1 VRDGKAGAAAL
12 GSGSYLGNNH
22 VAVMMKPLEPPDAF
36 HLQAAEGW
44 IGLGNYAEANDE
56 LEQIA
61 AANRAHPDVL
71 QLRWRI
77 YADARKWDACLDIA
91 PALTTMTPER
101 RFGWI
106 HRAHALDKLGRTREA
121 KELLLSVEGDF
132 EANST
137 ISYHLA
143 QYCARLGQIDQAKE
157 WLAKAFL
164 SADDLLGV
172 ERLRKMALED
182 PDLEPLRRMP

>member
-1 VRDGKAGAAAL
+1 MSK
-12 GSGSYLGNNH
+12 
-22 VAVMMKPLEPPDAF
+22 LEPPGSL

-77 YADARKWDACLDIA
+77 YAKALKWDACLDIA
-91 PALTTMTPER
+91 TTLTRMTPER

-106 HRAHALDKLGRTREA
+106 HRAHALDKLGRTLEA
-121 KELLLSVEGDF
+121 KDLLVSVVNEF
-132 EANST
+132 ESNST
-137 ISYHLA
+137 IPYHLA
-143 QYCARLGQIDQAKE
+143 QYCARLGQVDEAKQ
-157 WLAKAFL
+157 WLGKAFL
-164 SADDLLGV
+164 SADGMEAVD
-172 ERLRKMALED
+172 RLRKMALED
-182 PDLEPLRRMP
+182 PDLEPLWKNIGST

>member
-1 VRDGKAGAAAL
+1 
-12 GSGSYLGNNH
+12 
-22 VAVMMKPLEPPDAF
+22 MKSLRPPDSI

-61 AANRAHPDVL
+61 AASRAHPDVL

-77 YADARKWDACLDIA
+77 YANARKWDACLDIA
-91 PALTTMTPER
+91 TALTTMTPKR

-106 HRAHALDKLGRTREA
+106 HRAYALDKLGRTQEA
-121 KELLLSVEGDF
+121 KDLLLSVANDF
-132 EANST
+132 EDNAT
-137 ISYHLA
+137 MPYHLA
-143 QYCARLGQIDQAKE
+143 QYCARLGQIDQAKQ
-157 WLAKAFL
+157 WLGKAL
-164 SADDLLGV
+164 LAADGLEEV
-172 ERLRKMALED
+172 ENLRKRAMED

>member
-1 VRDGKAGAAAL
+1 
-12 GSGSYLGNNH
+12 
-22 VAVMMKPLEPPDAF
+22 MIQPLEAPDAL

-44 IGLGNYAEANDE
+44 IGLGNYPDANDE

-61 AANRAHPDVL
+61 AASRAHPEVL

-77 YADARKWDACLDIA
+77 YAKARKWDACLDIA
-91 PALTTMTPER
+91 TALTTMTPER

-106 HRAHALDKLGRTREA
+106 HSAHALGKLGRTLEV
-121 KELLLSVEGDF
+121 KDLLLAVVNDF
-132 EANST
+132 EVNST
-137 ISYHLA
+137 MPYHLA
-143 QYCARLGQIDQAKE
+143 QYCARLGQIDQAKQ
-157 WLAKAFL
+157 WLGKA
-164 SADDLLGV
+164 LLAAAGLEGV